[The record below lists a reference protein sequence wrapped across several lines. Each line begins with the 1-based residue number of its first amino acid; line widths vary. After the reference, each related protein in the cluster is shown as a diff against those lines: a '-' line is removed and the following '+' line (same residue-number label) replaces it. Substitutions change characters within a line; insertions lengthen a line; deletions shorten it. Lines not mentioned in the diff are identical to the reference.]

1 LSILVLSLGLLQQV
15 VARPYNKA
23 LKRENLQLA
32 VFTPFN
38 ILANNKF
45 PLSGALYAMEAP
57 MQFEVWHYIVV
68 AALII
73 NIAVSIYI
81 TKVEGLNK
89 FQKKAQIV
97 IVWVIPFLAAI
108 GLWLFNR
115 SLEQE
120 AKQHKEF
127 GSGPQDSGPEAGE

>member
-1 LSILVLSLGLLQQV
+1 VLSLGLLQQV

>member
-1 LSILVLSLGLLQQV
+1 MLSLGLLQQV

>member
-1 LSILVLSLGLLQQV
+1 MGWTLLRSLH
-15 VARPYNKA
+15 NK
-23 LKRENLQLA
+23 L
-32 VFTPFN
+32 
-38 ILANNKF
+38 
-45 PLSGALYAMEAP
+45 LYAMEAP

>member
-1 LSILVLSLGLLQQV
+1 LQQV